1 MLNKPGRGTKTMVAQ
16 RRYDTY
22 DDHDHYDNSADTE
35 KAKKRVR
42 LTFDVTPELR
52 RRIKLAALNHNQTLN
67 EYLGK
72 VLDEAVP
79 AEEEIVQ
86 TQHQERVVTRKT
98 LDKVNEIS
106 QRILK
111 ERNGRPFENTT
122 EMIRQ
127 MREERT
133 RYLMGEE

>member
-1 MLNKPGRGTKTMVAQ
+1 MVAQ
-16 RRYDTY
+16 RQRYDDY
-22 DDHDHYDNSADTE
+22 DDHDNHVENE
-35 KAKKRVR
+35 KTKKRVR
-42 LTFDVTPELR
+42 MTFDVAPDLR
-52 RRIKLAALNHNQTLN
+52 RRIKLAAINRNMTLN
-67 EYLGK
+67 EYLGQ
-72 VLDEAVP
+72 VLEEVVP
-79 AEEEIVQ
+79 VEEENMQ
-86 TQHQERVVTRKT
+86 TQHQERTLTHKT

-133 RYLMGEE
+133 KYLMEEE

>member
-1 MLNKPGRGTKTMVAQ
+1 MMAKRQK
-16 RRYDTY
+16 YDDY
-22 DDHDHYDNSADTE
+22 DDHAEAEY
-35 KAKKRVR
+35 AKKRVR
-42 LTFDVTPELR
+42 LTFDVAPDLR
-52 RRIKLAALNHNQTLN
+52 RRIKMAAVKNNLTLN
-67 EYLGK
+67 EYLGQ
-72 VLDEAVP
+72 VLDEVVP
-79 AEEEIVQ
+79 VEEEITQ
-86 TQHQERVVTRKT
+86 TKHQERPVTRKT

-111 ERNGRPFENTT
+111 ERNGKPFENTT